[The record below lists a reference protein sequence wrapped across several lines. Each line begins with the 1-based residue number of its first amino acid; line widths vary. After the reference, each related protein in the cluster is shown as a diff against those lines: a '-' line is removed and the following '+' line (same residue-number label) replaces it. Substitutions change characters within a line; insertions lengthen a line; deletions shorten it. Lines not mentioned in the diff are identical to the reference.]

1 MRINFSKI
9 KDAAIYQSPLLGLRK
24 VRTSSIEY
32 VIFLMSITTRNPIRR
47 RCFLV
52 GQGLSINVWN
62 DPWILCLQESSSN
75 FPYTRKCDLIGE
87 RSPLFFVKS
96 IYWADKQHRFNNSHT
111 IFWKSLWQS
120 IFHKRL
126 KMLMLLVIP
135 KSRISEKIGREEDTR
150 GHGIHVVEKQNWG
163 SFVFKLWCY
172 SPKKKWKNDLV
183 RLVWFRS
190 ILGQR

>member
-24 VRTSSIEY
+24 VRTSSNIEY
-32 VIFLMSITTRNPIRR
+32 IIFLMSVTTRNSIRP

-52 GQGLSINVWN
+52 GQGHSINVWN

-75 FPYTRKCDLIGE
+75 FPYTRKCDLVGE
-87 RSPLFFVKS
+87 RSPLLFVKS

-111 IFWKSLWQS
+111 IFWKSLWQG
-120 IFHKRL
+120 IFHERL
-126 KMLMLLVIP
+126 KMLMLLVTP
-135 KSRISEKIGREEDTR
+135 KSRISEKIGREEDTP
-150 GHGIHVVEKQNWG
+150 GHGIHVVERQNWG

-172 SPKKKWKNDLV
+172 SPKKKKNEKV
-183 RLVWFRS
+183 IW
-190 ILGQR
+190 